1 MITRNNF
8 NKIFYLLWKGFSY
21 KDWWYSDVFILL
33 VFFYV
38 LSIWVCFELMYLL
51 FYLGWYVSLFKNIT
65 AITLGRKLP
74 CIQYVLLKNLFQNL
88 TINSL
93 FVFYTYILCI
103 TWLKGSQEKTQ
114 SNTNSKSCIQSL
126 SRRVIQRKNL
136 FREFIWSW
144 TGYFE
149 GLKKKLN
156 FPHFYSIAVTSSRN
170 RISMLESK
178 LPQKLDIWQELG
190 PLVTEVPLGV

>member
-21 KDWWYSDVFILL
+21 KDWWYNDVFILL
-33 VFFYV
+33 VIFYV

-51 FYLGWYVSLFKNIT
+51 FYLQWYVSLFKNIT

-74 CIQYVLLKNLFQNL
+74 YIQYVLLKNLFQNL

-103 TWLKGSQEKTQ
+103 TWLKWSQEKTQ
-114 SNTNSKSCIQSL
+114 SNTNSKSCMQSV

-136 FREFIWSW
+136 FREFKWSW
-144 TGYFE
+144 IGYFE
-149 GLKKKLN
+149 GLKKKLS

-190 PLVTEVPLGV
+190 PLVTEVPLEV